1 MVVKEPILEEIIVA
15 NAVGLLVLIIYL
27 LSRIEIRK
35 ERHLSLKI
43 FDGMVWVIFIALIA
57 ETITFLLDKKPGAL
71 VNFFQY
77 LTNAYLF
84 LASSCVGI
92 LWVLFVDI
100 RIFRSIGRV
109 KRWLKVLIIP
119 YAILVL
125 FIILDLFG
133 MGIIFTI
140 TEANQYARGKF
151 VSLSFTFVFICYWIT
166 LILAILAVK
175 RNGHIRFFPVHYFVI
190 PSLIGTLVQGIFYGL
205 SVGWSLTSIALL
217 FVQLHISNQNAYEDE
232 LSGLYNRKYFVWMVE
247 KLTRSTKNRT
257 IGAIMI
263 DINQF
268 KRIND
273 KWGHSVGDNAIRSI
287 GWLLANISTANIT
300 AFRTGGD
307 EFVVLLLDGTEADIE
322 KLRLTINE
330 RISEFNETAEKP
342 YKLSVSMGASTTN
355 TSGTSLD
362 LFFHEL
368 DRQMYEEKV
377 LYDTKNKS
385 LK

>member
-1 MVVKEPILEEIIVA
+1 
-15 NAVGLLVLIIYL
+15 
-27 LSRIEIRK
+27 
-35 ERHLSLKI
+35 
-43 FDGMVWVIFIALIA
+43 
-57 ETITFLLDKKPGAL
+57 
-71 VNFFQY
+71 
-77 LTNAYLF
+77 
-84 LASSCVGI
+84 
-92 LWVLFVDI
+92 
-100 RIFRSIGRV
+100 
-109 KRWLKVLIIP
+109 
-119 YAILVL
+119 
-125 FIILDLFG
+125 
-133 MGIIFTI
+133 
-140 TEANQYARGKF
+140 
-151 VSLSFTFVFICYWIT
+151 
-166 LILAILAVK
+166 
-175 RNGHIRFFPVHYFVI
+175 
-190 PSLIGTLVQGIFYGL
+190 
-205 SVGWSLTSIALL
+205 
-217 FVQLHISNQNAYEDE
+217 
-232 LSGLYNRKYFVWMVE
+232 
-247 KLTRSTKNRT
+247 
-257 IGAIMI
+257 MI

-273 KWGHSVGDNAIRSI
+273 EWGHSVGDDAIRSI